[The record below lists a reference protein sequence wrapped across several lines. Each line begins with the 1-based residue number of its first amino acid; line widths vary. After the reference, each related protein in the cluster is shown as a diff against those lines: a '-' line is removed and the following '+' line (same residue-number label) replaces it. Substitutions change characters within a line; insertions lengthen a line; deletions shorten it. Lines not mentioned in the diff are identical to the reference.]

1 MPALAGNEGRI
12 STSGGQNILG
22 GTAQGN
28 KDMGVPGGL
37 GDFTG
42 LVAARI

>member
-28 KDMGVPGGL
+28 KDMGVPG
-37 GDFTG
+37 DSTG
-42 LVAARI
+42 LVAART